1 MDYHRDAP
9 DDGEGLSYMERE
21 AIVQVAQACASLS
34 FLGSAVIVVANF
46 RFKQVSPLL
55 SGG

>member
-1 MDYHRDAP
+1 MDYRNAP